1 MPGPPGIGAGSMD
14 EPEQNTEPAA
24 PVVAPGRPAA
34 AGGAVPLAEWESWPD
49 EKLLD
54 LRLCDLGLRLRDS
67 ELMPRIRELQREL
80 QARGILHFRPFFWL
94 SDDWYTPD
102 GVPGIAIPFYLAHPR
117 LARLEFAQMLEVEG
131 GTPEWCMRIL
141 RHETGHALDNAYGL
155 RHRRR
160 RQQLFGLS
168 SRRYPEY
175 YTPRPHSR
183 SFVLHLEPWYAQSH
197 PDEDFAETF
206 AVWLTP
212 DSPWRERYQGW
223 PALKKLGYV
232 DTLMREIGPQP
243 PRLSTRRT
251 VDPLARLRKTLREHY
266 EEERQ
271 RYGVGHPNVYDRDL
285 RRLFSDAPEHRAN
298 PPAAQF
304 IRRIRKDARARVA
317 QWTGEYQYTINQ
329 VIEEIAKRCRELNL
343 RLAVAEEQAKV
354 DFTIF
359 LAVQTMHY
367 LHSGR
372 HRVWL

>member
-1 MPGPPGIGAGSMD
+1 MAD
-14 EPEQNTEPAA
+14 AELRADRTA
-24 PVVAPGRPAA
+24 
-34 AGGAVPLAEWESWPD
+34 LAEMSVGQTHAQRVPVPPEVWETWPD

-54 LRLCDLGLRLRDS
+54 LRLCDLSLRLRGS
-67 ELMPRIRELQREL
+67 ELMPRIAALYRELR
-80 QARGILHFRPFFWL
+80 ARGIVQFRPYFWL

-102 GVPGIAIPFYLAHPR
+102 GVPGVAIPFYMAHPR

-168 SRRYPEY
+168 SRKYPEY

-183 SFVLHLEPWYAQSH
+183 RFVLHLEPWYAQSH

-212 DSPWRERYQGW
+212 DSPWRERYDGW
-223 PALKKLGYV
+223 PALKKLLYV
-232 DTLMREIGPQP
+232 GGLMHEIGPQQ
-243 PRLSTRRT
+243 PRLSKRRT
-251 VDPLARLRKTLREHY
+251 VDPLPRLRKTLREHY
-266 EEERQ
+266 AEKRQ
-271 RYGVGHPNVYDRDL
+271 RYGVGLANVYDRDL
-285 RRLFSDAPEHRAN
+285 RRLFSDAPEHRGN
-298 PPAAQF
+298 SPAAQF
-304 IRRIRKDARARVA
+304 IRRVRKEVRGRVA
-317 QWTGEYQYTINQ
+317 RWTGEYQYTIDQ
-329 VIEEIAKRCRELNL
+329 VIEEMAKRCRELNL
-343 RLAVAEEQAKV
+343 RVATADEQAKL